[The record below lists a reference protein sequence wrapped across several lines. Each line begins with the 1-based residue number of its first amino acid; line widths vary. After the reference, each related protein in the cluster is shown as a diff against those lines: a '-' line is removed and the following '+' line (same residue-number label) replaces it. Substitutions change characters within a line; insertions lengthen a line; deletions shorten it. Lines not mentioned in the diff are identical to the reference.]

1 LLEQVRPATRFVGPL
16 AGSTVA
22 DTTGVGFMRLFAMSL
37 ILVGATLAP
46 AAELKITPANS
57 KIAFVGTKPTGS
69 HTGGFKQF
77 TGTVSMPGDDVATA
91 TINVEIAVDSIFTD
105 NNMLTNHLKTPDFFD
120 AKTHP
125 KATFTSTS
133 VAASKKPGTTHDIT
147 GNLTMHGVTKPV
159 TIPVKVTKDANGVSI
174 DGTFTV
180 QKDAFN
186 MNYGKGMINNDVKVT
201 LNVKASK

>member
-1 LLEQVRPATRFVGPL
+1 MVRLVTRLVGPL
-16 AGSTVA
+16 AGFTLA
-22 DTTGVGFMRLFAMSL
+22 DTTGVEFMRLFAMSL
-37 ILVGATLAP
+37 VLIGATLAP

-57 KIAFVGTKPTGS
+57 KIAFVGTKANGS

-91 TINVEIAVDSIFTD
+91 TVNVDIAVDSIFTD
-105 NNMLTNHLKTPDFFD
+105 NNMLTNHLKSPDFFD
-120 AKTHP
+120 AKTNP
-125 KATFTSTS
+125 KATFTSTAI
-133 VAASKKPGTTHDIT
+133 AASKKRGMTHEIT
-147 GNLTMHGVTKPV
+147 GNLTMHGVTKSV

-201 LNVKASK
+201 LNVKAAK